1 MQGATSGVEPPAVAC
16 AGRGA
21 ALKTVSRLARRF
33 VDIRKNELEPAF
45 LLFSFWFLVILV
57 FQILRPLKKG
67 LFLEHLGAFVEL
79 YAKLSNIAV
88 ALLAVVV
95 FTTLYNRLG
104 SRRLVTT
111 MCGFFMAAMLLFA
124 VLLAESDPGTVT
136 NWAFYLFGDAWS
148 TLWVTTFWAY
158 LNEMTETEQSKRLY
172 GLIGGG
178 GVIAGL
184 IGNVVVWQLVKP
196 WGTATLLLACA
207 AATGL
212 IGVLVWRTEAV
223 AALPG
228 AAIGRGRKTVEKSAD
243 KKKPNAAIEGAKL
256 VFSSRYLLSIV
267 MIMFLYELVSQ
278 VLDYQ
283 YATGAETFEGT
294 GATQAFLGMVGTIT
308 NVISVITQFFLVS
321 FVIRRFGITT
331 ALLVLPAAA
340 FLSSGVYLAIP
351 VVWAGAL
358 LTISDNAFN
367 YSINQTAREMLFM
380 PTSPDEQYKARA
392 FSNMFVQRLGKGAA
406 ILMALVLNVL
416 PIRYLSLVA
425 MAVIAVWVGFA
436 VSAGRRFDQLTAKLD

>member
-1 MQGATSGVEPPAVAC
+1 MKV
-16 AGRGA
+16 
-21 ALKTVSRLARRF
+21 VSAILRRF

-45 LLFSFWFLVILV
+45 LLFSFWFLIILV
-57 FQILRPLKKG
+57 FQVLRPLKKG
-67 LFLEHLGAFVEL
+67 LFLEHLGAQVEL

-88 ALLAVVV
+88 ALIAVVV
-95 FTTLYNRLG
+95 FTALYNRLG
-104 SRRLVTT
+104 SRRLVTA
-111 MCGFFMAAMLLFA
+111 MCGFFIAAMLLFA
-124 VLLAESDPGTVT
+124 GLLADSNPGTLT
-136 NWAFYLFGDAWS
+136 NWVFYLFGDAWS

-158 LNEMTETEQSKRLY
+158 INEMTETEQSKRLY

-178 GVIAGL
+178 GVIGGL

-207 AATGL
+207 AVTAI
-212 IGVLVWRTEAV
+212 IGGLVWRAEAV
-223 AALPG
+223 AARPG
-228 AAIGRGRKTVEKSAD
+228 AAIGRRPQAAVADNAKEEKKT
-243 KKKPNAAIEGAKL
+243 NAAFEGAKL
-256 VFSSRYLLSIV
+256 VSASKYLLSIV

-278 VLDYQ
+278 ILDYQ
-283 YATGAETFEGT
+283 YSTGAETFEGT

-331 ALLVLPAAA
+331 ALLVLPVAT
-340 FLSSGVYLAIP
+340 FLSSGVYLAMP

-367 YSINQTAREMLFM
+367 YSINQTARETLFM

-392 FSNMFVQRLGKGAA
+392 FGNMFVQRLGKGAA

-416 PIRYLSLVA
+416 PIRFLSLIA
-425 MAVIAVWVGFA
+425 MVVIAVWIGFA
-436 VSAGRRFDQLTAKLD
+436 VSAGRRFEELTTES